1 MKSATAITV
10 GGLTLPSL
18 ASCSCFSSITK
29 RAGRTR
35 STGGSGASVER
46 PPCLTIDFDK
56 VFFKMSTTA
65 PTFRVES
72 AFLGA
77 LPLGLGESVVYFKG
91 LGL

>member
-1 MKSATAITV
+1 M
-10 GGLTLPSL
+10 
-18 ASCSCFSSITK
+18 TK

-35 STGGSGASVER
+35 STGGSGASILL
-46 PPCLTIDFDK
+46 PCFTIDFDK
-56 VFFKMSTTA
+56 VFFKISATPE

-77 LPLGLGESVVYFKG
+77 VPLGLGESVVFLKS